1 VAGERT
7 AAHVFGNWLAARL
20 LHHLYGLRVTDL
32 GPFRAI
38 RTAVLHE
45 LAMEQMTYG

>member
-1 VAGERT
+1 
-7 AAHVFGNWLAARL
+7 

-32 GPFRAI
+32 AQFRAS

-45 LAMEQMTYG
+45 LAMERMTDG